1 MKNIIVIRKECE
13 MKNAIHKIYIK
24 LQEIKE
30 AKDTKCKNNS
40 QRDRFFFKKKS
51 KYRYPLKKKKSKIS
65 ED

>member
-40 QRDRFFFKKKS
+40 QRDRFF
-51 KYRYPLKKKKSKIS
+51 
-65 ED
+65 